1 MSVPR
6 LMLVPTH
13 RTALADAIAAALVEL
28 FITRGQRVRYHHL
41 GPVGPGACWD
51 RWEASS
57 FLDPALYPPDTLLGL
72 YEAATRG
79 ADISLLSGD
88 WGVLDRPPDVPWSAV
103 DVAKLLDCPVV
114 LVVDCRKWGS
124 SIRLLTAGLRV
135 HLSEINVA
143 GVILS
148 GVADQR
154 HLDLLRPVF
163 TAEDLPVVG
172 CLFAG
177 DGPDWDVASAGAW
190 ALPLDS
196 ELVDA
201 VSRQVDLRGIVL
213 LAGQRGFLP
222 SQGWLIDRG
231 AGGPLIAVAGGKGFS
246 VWSRDSIEAL
256 RSAGAQVRR
265 LDLLE
270 DQALPEGTSGLVIAG
285 TAWPAALT
293 DIAMNTSLLGA
304 IARAVR
310 DGMPTLALGGG
321 ALLLF
326 DKVQDLLGRTSD
338 LAGVVP
344 AEAEILWELD
354 EPTRVTL
361 TARRTNV
368 LLDEGEALAGWVC
381 SDVEVTELTGPGK
394 GWEPALLLREA
405 GNGADRPEGMAT
417 DTLLCSTALVH
428 LAGRPRAAAR
438 FVRSCAVY
446 ASRRG

>member
-13 RTALADAIAAALVEL
+13 RTALADAVAAALVEL
-28 FITRGQRVRYHHL
+28 FVARGQKVRYHHL

-57 FLDPALYPPDTLLGL
+57 FLDPALYPPDALLGL
-72 YEAATRG
+72 YQAATRG
-79 ADISLLSGD
+79 ADISLLSCN
-88 WGVLDRPPDVPWSAV
+88 WGVLDRLPDASWSAV

-114 LVVDCRKWGS
+114 LVVDCRNWGS

-148 GVADQR
+148 GVADRR
-154 HLDLLRPVF
+154 HLDLLRPAF
-163 TAEDLPVVG
+163 AAEDLLVVG

-177 DGPDWDVASAGAW
+177 DGPSWDATSPGAW

-196 ELVDA
+196 QIVDA

-265 LDLLE
+265 VDLLE
-270 DQALPEGTSGLVIAG
+270 DEALPEEACGLVIAG

-293 DIAMNTSLLGA
+293 DIAMNTSLLAA

-310 DGMPTLALGGG
+310 EGMPTLALGGG

-326 DKVQDLLGRTSD
+326 DKVQDVLGRTSD
-338 LAGVVP
+338 MAGVVP
-344 AEAEILWELD
+344 AEAEILWELE

-361 TARRTNV
+361 TARRTNL

-381 SDVEVTELTGPGK
+381 SDVEVTGLIGPNN
-394 GWEPALLLREA
+394 GWEPALLLQEA
-405 GNGADRPEGMAT
+405 GDSAGRPEGMAA
-417 DTLLCSTALVH
+417 DTLLCSTALFH
-428 LAGRPRAAAR
+428 LAGRPQMAAR
-438 FVRSCAVY
+438 FVRSCAAY
-446 ASRRG
+446 ASRRR